1 MAKKRKVV
9 KRKIQVQIKPKEKE
23 PGFMVRVNE
32 PKLVRKDILESLR
45 EVILFMQSYEQFK
58 QVQAEKVAT
67 LASLRASVKELNTL
81 INSKLRVYFPKGKL
95 NAMRGTQDIEMK
107 EEEALTN
114 IPGSYTPEPTA
125 SEPSVEGNEID
136 ELEGQLRDIENQLK
150 NIN

>member
-9 KRKIQVQIKPKEKE
+9 KRKIQVQIKTKEKE

-67 LASLRASVKELNTL
+67 IASLRASVKELNR
-81 INSKLRVYFPKGKL
+81 S
-95 NAMRGTQDIEMK
+95 
-107 EEEALTN
+107 
-114 IPGSYTPEPTA
+114 S
-125 SEPSVEGNEID
+125 
-136 ELEGQLRDIENQLK
+136 
-150 NIN
+150 

>member
-9 KRKIQVQIKPKEKE
+9 KRKIQVQIKTKEKE

-67 LASLRASVKELNTL
+67 IASLRASVKELNSL
-81 INSKLRVYFPKGKL
+81 INSKLRAYFPKGKL
-95 NAMRGTQDIEMK
+95 NVMRGTQGMEMK

-114 IPGSYTPEPTA
+114 IPGSYSPEPV

-136 ELEGQLRDIENQLK
+136 ELEGQVRDIENQLK